1 MKGKANQ
8 EMTCFPIK
16 GTARSHAELKKGAL
30 TYLGD
35 IDLQEYFIVG
45 YDMFDSVPDGEWDTM
60 KTQVDSPKEQNL
72 SEPKLVTILR
82 FESHLAVGLWIR
94 F

>member
-45 YDMFDSVPDGEWDTM
+45 CDMFDNVPDGEWNSM
-60 KTQVDSPKEQNL
+60 KTQVIQQKN
-72 SEPKLVTILR
+72 KI
-82 FESHLAVGLWIR
+82 
-94 F
+94 

>member
-1 MKGKANQ
+1 
-8 EMTCFPIK
+8 MTCFPIK

-45 YDMFDSVPDGEWDTM
+45 CDMFDNVPDGEWDTR
-60 KTQVDSPKEQNL
+60 KTQVNSPKEQNMIG
-72 SEPKLVTILR
+72 SKHVTISR
-82 FESHLAVGLWIR
+82 FALHLAVGLWIR